1 MFCTLKARECALLLL
16 KSPESDSWILPWL
29 DFESKA
35 DKKNMSLEPTALER
49 TCATCLEQYPDN
61 DRLQDDYQGMINYF
75 FGSKILVELKAFVTY
90 CFEHVEKYRLIY
102 NE

>member
-1 MFCTLKARECALLLL
+1 VFCTLKARECALLLL
-16 KSPESDSWILPWL
+16 KSPESDSWILQWI
-29 DFESKA
+29 DFESKS
-35 DKKNMSLEPTALER
+35 DEKNMSLEPTALER

-61 DRLQDDYQGMINYF
+61 DLPQVDVKETIDCF
-75 FGSKILVELKAFVTY
+75 FGNKIFAELKAFITY